1 MASPYGP
8 MQMIVNPKAG
18 RGAIG
23 RALPR
28 IKEVVEAEEL
38 EYTIV
43 QTDEP
48 GHAEQLARDAV
59 KSGCTFI
66 VAVGGDGT
74 VHEVVN
80 GMMGEDGPVAPD
92 VVLGVVPSGSG
103 SDFVKTFGLPTMP
116 EEAARNL
123 AGKNVWGALDIARV
137 RYRDKDGKEAMRW
150 FANIAEAG
158 IGAHVVVAAAKMPR
172 WLGGRAYRLAAMRA
186 LIGYRPQAAHLE
198 FNGRKGRGV
207 RPDTPL
213 EPGTLAGTVTMV
225 VIANCQFYGGG
236 LRVAPRAIP
245 SDGMLDVL
253 VGEGTKREALRALR
267 KMPMG
272 AHVPSKQFAEYLVD
286 RVSLDGPEPLLIEA
300 DGEPLGTTPATF
312 DLVKGA
318 IRLKV

>member
-1 MASPYGP
+1 
-8 MQMIVNPKAG
+8 MIVNPQAG

-28 IKEVVEAEEL
+28 IKEVVEQEEL
-38 EYTIV
+38 EYDIV
-43 QTDEP
+43 ETNTP
-48 GHAEQLARDAV
+48 GHAKELARAAV
-59 KSGCTFI
+59 QSGIMFV

-80 GMMGEDGPVAPD
+80 GLMGDDGPLVPD

-103 SDFVKTFGLPTMP
+103 SDFIKTFGLPTVP

-123 AGKNVWGALDIARV
+123 AGKNVWGALDIPRI
-137 RYRDKDGKEAMRW
+137 RYRGKDGKEESRW

-158 IGAHVVVAAAKMPR
+158 IGAHVVVSAAKMPR
-172 WLGGRAYRLAAMRA
+172 RLGGRAYRLAALRA
-186 LIGYRPQAAHLE
+186 IIAFRPQAAHLE

-213 EPGTLAGTVTMV
+213 EPGKHSGVVTMV

-253 VGEGTKREALRALR
+253 VGEGTKRDALRALR

-272 AHVPSKQFAEYLVD
+272 EHVPSKIFTEYLVD
-286 RVSLDGPEPLLIEA
+286 TLALDGPEPMLIEA
-300 DGEPLGTTPATF
+300 DGEPLGTTPAHF
-312 DLVKGA
+312 DLVRGA

>member
-8 MQMIVNPKAG
+8 MRMIVNPQAG

-28 IKEVVEAEEL
+28 IKEVVEQEEL
-38 EYTIV
+38 EYDIV
-43 QTDEP
+43 ETNTP
-48 GHAEQLARDAV
+48 GHAKELARAAV
-59 KSGCTFI
+59 QSGIMFV

-80 GMMGEDGPVAPD
+80 GLMGDDGPLVPD

-103 SDFVKTFGLPTMP
+103 SDFIKTFGLPTVP

-123 AGKNVWGALDIARV
+123 AGKNVWGALDIPRI
-137 RYRDKDGKEAMRW
+137 RYRGKDGKEESRW

-158 IGAHVVVAAAKMPR
+158 IGAHVVVSAAKMPR
-172 WLGGRAYRLAAMRA
+172 RLGGRAYRLAALRA
-186 LIGYRPQAAHLE
+186 IIAFRPQAAHLE

-213 EPGTLAGTVTMV
+213 EPGKHSGVVTMV

-253 VGEGTKREALRALR
+253 VGEGTKRDALRALR

-272 AHVPSKQFAEYLVD
+272 EHVPSKIFTEYLVD
-286 RVSLDGPEPLLIEA
+286 TLALDGPEPMLIEA
-300 DGEPLGTTPATF
+300 DGEPLGTTPAHF
-312 DLVKGA
+312 DLVRGA

>member
-1 MASPYGP
+1 
-8 MQMIVNPKAG
+8 MIVNPQAG

-28 IKEVVEAEEL
+28 IKEVVEHEEL
-38 EYTIV
+38 EYDIV
-43 QTDEP
+43 ETSRP
-48 GHAEQLARDAV
+48 GHAKELARAAV
-59 KSGCTFI
+59 QSGIMFV

-80 GMMGEDGPVAPD
+80 GLMGDDGPIVPQ

-103 SDFVKTFGLPTMP
+103 SDFIKTFGLPTVP

-123 AGKNVWGALDIARV
+123 AGKNVWGALDIPRI
-137 RYRDKDGKEAMRW
+137 RYRGKDGKEEVRW
-150 FANIAEAG
+150 FVNIAEAG
-158 IGAHVVVAAAKMPR
+158 IGAHVVVSAAKMPR
-172 WLGGRAYRLAAMRA
+172 RLGGRAYRLAALRA
-186 LIGYRPQAAHLE
+186 IVAYKPQIALLE

-213 EPGTLAGTVTMV
+213 EPGKHSGTITMV
-225 VIANCQFYGGG
+225 VIANGQFYGGG

-253 VGEGTKREALRALR
+253 VGEGTKRDALRALR

-272 AHVPSKQFAEYLVD
+272 AHVPSKIFSEYLVD
-286 RVSLDGPEPLLIEA
+286 SLTLDGPEPMLIEA
-300 DGEPLGTTPATF
+300 DGEPLGTTPAYF
-312 DLVKGA
+312 DLVRGA

>member
-1 MASPYGP
+1 
-8 MQMIVNPKAG
+8 MIVNPQAG

-28 IKEVVEAEEL
+28 IKEVVEQEEL
-38 EYTIV
+38 EYDIV
-43 QTDEP
+43 ETSTP
-48 GHAEQLARDAV
+48 GHAEELARTAV
-59 KSGCTFI
+59 QSGIMFV

-80 GMMGEDGPVAPD
+80 GLMGDDGPLVPD

-103 SDFVKTFGLPTMP
+103 SDFIKTFGLPTVP

-123 AGKNVWGALDIARV
+123 AGKNVWGALDIPRI
-137 RYRDKDGKEAMRW
+137 RYRGKNGKEEVRW
-150 FANIAEAG
+150 FVNIAEAG
-158 IGAHVVVAAAKMPR
+158 IGAHVVVSAAKMPR
-172 WLGGRAYRLAAMRA
+172 RLGGRAYRLAALRA
-186 LIGYRPQAAHLE
+186 IIAYKPQIAHLE

-213 EPGTLAGTVTMV
+213 EPGKHSGTITMV
-225 VIANCQFYGGG
+225 VIANGQFYGGG

-253 VGEGTKREALRALR
+253 VGEGTKRDALRALQ

-272 AHVPSKQFAEYLVD
+272 AHVPSKIFSEYLVD
-286 RVSLDGPEPLLIEA
+286 TLALDGPEPMLIEA
-300 DGEPLGTTPATF
+300 DGEPLGTTPAHF
-312 DLVKGA
+312 DLVRGA

>member
-1 MASPYGP
+1 
-8 MQMIVNPKAG
+8 MIVNPQAG

-28 IKEVVEAEEL
+28 IKEVVEQEEL
-38 EYTIV
+38 EYDIV
-43 QTDEP
+43 ETTAP
-48 GHAEQLARDAV
+48 GHAQDLAREAV
-59 KSGCTFI
+59 QSGILFV

-80 GMMGEDGPVAPD
+80 GLMGDEGPLVPE
-92 VVLGVVPSGSG
+92 VVLGIVPSGSG
-103 SDFVKTFGLPTMP
+103 SDFIKTFGLPTVP

-123 AGKNVWGALDIARV
+123 AGKNVWGALDIPRM
-137 RYRDKDGKEAMRW
+137 RYRNNDGKEVSRW
-150 FANIAEAG
+150 FVNIAEAG
-158 IGAHVVVAAAKMPR
+158 IGAHVVVSAAKMPR
-172 WLGGRAYRLAAMRA
+172 RFGGRAYRLAALRA
-186 LIGYRPQAAHLE
+186 IVAYKPQVAHLD

-213 EPGTLAGTVTMV
+213 EPGKHDGTITMIV
-225 VIANCQFYGGG
+225 VANCQFYGGG

-253 VGEGTKREALRALR
+253 VGEGTKRDALRALK

-272 AHVPSKQFAEYLVD
+272 EHVPSKIFSEFLVD
-286 RVSLDGPEPLLIEA
+286 RLTLDGPEPMLLEA
-300 DGEPLGTTPATF
+300 DGEPLGTTPAHF
-312 DLVKGA
+312 DLVRGA

>member
-1 MASPYGP
+1 MR
-8 MQMIVNPKAG
+8 MIVNPQAG

-28 IKEVVEAEEL
+28 IKEVVEQEEL
-38 EYTIV
+38 EYEIV
-43 QTDEP
+43 ETSAP
-48 GHAEQLARDAV
+48 GHAQELARAAV
-59 KSGCTFI
+59 QSGILFV

-80 GMMGEDGPVAPD
+80 GLMGDDGPLVAD

-103 SDFVKTFGLPTMP
+103 SDFIKTFGLPTAP

-123 AGKNVWGALDIARV
+123 AGKNVWGALDIPRI
-137 RYRDKDGKEAMRW
+137 RFRGKDGRDETRW
-150 FANIAEAG
+150 FINIAEAG
-158 IGAHVVVAAAKMPR
+158 IGAHVVVSAAKMPR
-172 WLGGRAYRLAAMRA
+172 RLGGRAYRLAALRA
-186 LIGYRPQAAHLE
+186 IIAYKPQIAHLD

-213 EPGTLAGTVTMV
+213 EPGKHSGTITMV
-225 VIANCQFYGGG
+225 VIANGQFYGGG

-253 VGEGTKREALRALR
+253 VGEGTKRDALRALR

-272 AHVPSKQFAEYLVD
+272 DHVPSKIFSEYLVD
-286 RVSLDGPEPLLIEA
+286 RLTLDGPEPMLIEA
-300 DGEPLGTTPATF
+300 DGEPLGTTPAHF
-312 DLVKGA
+312 DLVRGA

>member
-1 MASPYGP
+1 

-43 QTDEP
+43 ETDKP

-80 GMMGEDGPVAPD
+80 GMMGEAGPVAPD

-103 SDFVKTFGLPTMP
+103 SDFIKTFGLPTVP

-137 RYRDKDGKEAMRW
+137 RYRGADGKETMRW

-158 IGAHVVVAAAKMPR
+158 IGAHVVLAAAKMPR

-186 LIGYRPQAAHLE
+186 LIGYKPQAAHLE

-213 EPGTLAGTVTMV
+213 EPGTHSGTVTMV
-225 VIANCQFYGGG
+225 VIANGQFYGGG

-272 AHVPSKQFAEYLVD
+272 LHVPSKQFAEYLVD
-286 RVSLDGPEPLLIEA
+286 RVTLDGPEPLLIEA
-300 DGEPLGTTPATF
+300 DGEPLGTTPAVF

>member
-1 MASPYGP
+1 
-8 MQMIVNPKAG
+8 MIVNPKAG
-18 RGAIG
+18 RGEIG

-28 IKEVVEAEEL
+28 IIAAVEAEEL
-38 EYTIV
+38 EYQIV

-59 KSGCTFI
+59 TSGCTFV

-80 GMMGEDGPVAPD
+80 GLMGADGPLFPD

-103 SDFVKTFGLPTMP
+103 SDFVKTFGLPLVP

-137 RYRDKDGKEAMRW
+137 RYRTSDGKEATRW

-172 WLGGRAYRLAAMRA
+172 WLGGRAYRLAALRA
-186 LIGYRPQAAHLE
+186 LVGYKPQPAHLE

-213 EPGTLAGTVTMV
+213 ESMKHAGTVTMV

-245 SDGMLDVL
+245 SDGLLDVL
-253 VGEGTKREALRALR
+253 VGEGTKREALRALQ

-286 RVSLDGPEPLLIEA
+286 SISLDGPEPLLIEA
-300 DGEPLGTTPATF
+300 DGEPLGTTPAYF

>member
-1 MASPYGP
+1 
-8 MQMIVNPKAG
+8 MIVNPKAG

-28 IKEVVEAEEL
+28 IIEVVEAEEL

-43 QTDEP
+43 QTDAP

-59 KSGCTFI
+59 TSGCMFV

-80 GMMGEDGPVAPD
+80 GMMGEEGPLVPD

-103 SDFVKTFGLPTMP
+103 SDFVKTFGLPMVP

-123 AGKNVWGALDIARV
+123 AGKTVWGALDIARV
-137 RYRDKDGKEAMRW
+137 RYRTNDGKDASRW

-172 WLGGRAYRLAAMRA
+172 WLGGRAYRLAALRA
-186 LIGYRPQAAHLE
+186 IIGYRPQAAHLE

-213 EPGTLAGTVTMV
+213 EPGNHQGVVTMV

-253 VGEGTKREALRALR
+253 VGEGTKRDAVRALQ

-272 AHVPSKQFAEYLVD
+272 THVPSKIFSEYLVD
-286 RVSLDGPEPLLIEA
+286 RISLDGPQPLLIEA
-300 DGEPLGTTPATF
+300 DGEPLGTTPAQF
-312 DLVKGA
+312 DLVRGA